1 MKGGRNIFMTNIIIG
16 VKNTNVMK
24 SLEYTLHDYLY
35 IGTDDHLFT
44 SMDYDAMRQDI
55 EEVRHI
61 NTKVGMTFLVE
72 MIDEWVIW
80 NLDFREAREVNNE
93 IDRLNLNKS
102 LSELD
107 YDPYKKTWKVINYDR

>member
-1 MKGGRNIFMTNIIIG
+1 MKGGRNIFMT
-16 VKNTNVMK
+16 
-24 SLEYTLHDYLY
+24 
-35 IGTDDHLFT
+35 
-44 SMDYDAMRQDI
+44 
-55 EEVRHI
+55 

>member
-16 VKNTNVMK
+16 AKRDDIINF
-24 SLEYTLHDYLY
+24 LDYTLHDYLY

-44 SMDYDAMRQDI
+44 SMDYDAMRHDI

-61 NTKVGMTFLVE
+61 NANIDKTLVE

-80 NLDFREAREVNNE
+80 NLDFSEAWEVNYE
-93 IDRLNLNKS
+93 IDKLNLNKF
-102 LSELD
+102 LYDLD
-107 YDPYKKTWKVINYDR
+107 YNPKVINYDR

>member
-16 VKNTNVMK
+16 VKRTDVIK
-24 SLEYTLHDYLY
+24 SLEYTLQDYLY
-35 IGTDDHLFT
+35 IGTNDELYT

-61 NTKVGMTFLVE
+61 NANIDKSLVE
-72 MIDEWVIW
+72 MIDEWAIW
-80 NLDFREAREVNNE
+80 NLDFSEAWEVNYE
-93 IDRLNLNKS
+93 IDKLNLNTF

-107 YDPYKKTWKVINYDR
+107 YDPKVINYDR

>member
-35 IGTDDHLFT
+35 IGTNDNLFT
-44 SMDYDAMRQDI
+44 SMDYDAMRHDI

-61 NTKVGMTFLVE
+61 NANIDKTLVE

-80 NLDFREAREVNNE
+80 NLDFSEAWEVNYE
-93 IDRLNLNKS
+93 IDKLNLNKS